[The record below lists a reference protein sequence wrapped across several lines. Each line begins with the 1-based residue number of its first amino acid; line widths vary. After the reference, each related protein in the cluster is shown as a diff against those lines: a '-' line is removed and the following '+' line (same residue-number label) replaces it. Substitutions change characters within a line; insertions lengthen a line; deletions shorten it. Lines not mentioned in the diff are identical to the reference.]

1 MADGSFA
8 TSKDTGVPPT
18 GGLPMTDPRP
28 TEPGIQLTPEQMK
41 RRRARSIAIGVALLA
56 LVVLFYVVTIAKL
69 GPGVLNRPL

>member
-8 TSKDTGVPPT
+8 TSKDTGATPT
-18 GGLPMTDPRP
+18 GGPMTDPRP